1 MSAELQTVFDACLE
15 RLLRGEAMLDECV
28 RDHPDHQ
35 PELRQLLVVAL
46 DLRRDAPRPMSDDA
60 IARGL
65 ALLDERLIERRI
77 RSAAPAIGVS
87 VWERLAGVF
96 PRFMP
101 VRVAGFATAM
111 VVALVAYTGVTLAAA
126 NSGPDSALYG
136 YRLSLEEFRIA
147 FSPGEDQ
154 ARLHLEN
161 AEQRLREIETT
172 VEIGDSDSAERAIDA
187 YESSI
192 RKGVD
197 ALGSANVIA
206 VPARRERAVVVVEAF
221 RERLRGHRERFDELS
236 TAAAPE
242 TVDPITRARSSAEAG
257 LAIVHRGPILALA
270 PTPEPPPPAPPADL
284 APATPAPTA
293 AVTEAPVAAVTEAPT
308 VAVTPAPIAVAT
320 ETPTVAVTPAPTAA
334 VTEAPTAAVTEAPT
348 AAPTESPAAAEPE
361 PVGDGAVAD
370 TGAEVTVIGILQGVG
385 PGAVLVSGI
394 SFNLVGPEAQAE
406 APEVGTWVEAI
417 GRTADAGGLTLL
429 TLTPVPTPTEAVAET
444 PTPAPTETPEP
455 TPAPTPTGTPEAT
468 PTPTEAVTE
477 TPTPAPTAT
486 PDATPTPTPTGTPEP
501 TPTPTEAVPPTPRQ
515 PGRSHAH
522 THAKRDTRA
531 HAYAC
536 SDRGHGDAHTHAHR
550 DPRSHAHTHRSGHGD
565 PTPAPTATPDA
576 TPTPTPT
583 GTPEPTPTPT
593 EAVTETPTPAPTA
606 TPDATPTPTETVTE
620 TPTPAPTEAVVE
632 APPPASLPTLR
643 GALELVAAD
652 RLVVG
657 TIVFTPSID
666 PPLELP
672 ADLVPGDLVL
682 VAFEAVTDDQ
692 GATIL
697 VARSLERVI
706 TAAEPA
712 PSELVV
718 IEGLVESLDESAIV
732 VNGQTVA
739 FRATDPPTE
748 FDGAVTVGSRVVIEA
763 LRTDGTLIAERIAVV
778 AEAAEAAP
786 PETAPVG

>member
-284 APATPAPTA
+284 APATPAPA
-293 AVTEAPVAAVTEAPT
+293 
-308 VAVTPAPIAVAT
+308 TPAHR
-320 ETPTVAVTPAPTAA
+320 
-334 VTEAPTAAVTEAPT
+334 
-348 AAPTESPAAAEPE
+348 
-361 PVGDGAVAD
+361 GCDRGAGRGCDRGAD
-370 TGAEVTVIGILQGVG
+370 RGCD
-385 PGAVLVSGI
+385 PGA
-394 SFNLVGPEAQAE
+394 
-406 APEVGTWVEAI
+406 
-417 GRTADAGGLTLL
+417 
-429 TLTPVPTPTEAVAET
+429 
-444 PTPAPTETPEP
+444 
-455 TPAPTPTGTPEAT
+455 
-468 PTPTEAVTE
+468 
-477 TPTPAPTAT
+477 
-486 PDATPTPTPTGTPEP
+486 
-501 TPTPTEAVPPTPRQ
+501 
-515 PGRSHAH
+515 H
-522 THAKRDTRA
+522 
-531 HAYAC
+531 
-536 SDRGHGDAHTHAHR
+536 RG
-550 DPRSHAHTHRSGHGD
+550 S
-565 PTPAPTATPDA
+565 
-576 TPTPTPT
+576 
-583 GTPEPTPTPT
+583 
-593 EAVTETPTPAPTA
+593 
-606 TPDATPTPTETVTE
+606 
-620 TPTPAPTEAVVE
+620 
-632 APPPASLPTLR
+632 
-643 GALELVAAD
+643 
-652 RLVVG
+652 
-657 TIVFTPSID
+657 
-666 PPLELP
+666 
-672 ADLVPGDLVL
+672 
-682 VAFEAVTDDQ
+682 
-692 GATIL
+692 
-697 VARSLERVI
+697 
-706 TAAEPA
+706 
-712 PSELVV
+712 
-718 IEGLVESLDESAIV
+718 
-732 VNGQTVA
+732 
-739 FRATDPPTE
+739 
-748 FDGAVTVGSRVVIEA
+748 
-763 LRTDGTLIAERIAVV
+763 
-778 AEAAEAAP
+778 
-786 PETAPVG
+786 

>member
-293 AVTEAPVAAVTEAPT
+293 AVTEAPTVAVTPAPT
-308 VAVTPAPIAVAT
+308 VAVTPAP
-320 ETPTVAVTPAPTAA
+320 TVAVTPAPTAAVTEAPTAA

-361 PVGDGAVAD
+361 PVGDGAIAD
-370 TGAEVTVIGILQGVG
+370 TGAEVTVIGILQSVG

-455 TPAPTPTGTPEAT
+455 TP
-468 PTPTEAVTE
+468 
-477 TPTPAPTAT
+477 
-486 PDATPTPTPTGTPEP
+486 TPTPTGTPEP
-501 TPTPTEAVPPTPRQ
+501 TPTPTE
-515 PGRSHAH
+515 
-522 THAKRDTRA
+522 
-531 HAYAC
+531 
-536 SDRGHGDAHTHAHR
+536 
-550 DPRSHAHTHRSGHGD
+550 
-565 PTPAPTATPDA
+565 
-576 TPTPTPT
+576 
-583 GTPEPTPTPT
+583 
-593 EAVTETPTPAPTA
+593 

-620 TPTPAPTEAVVE
+620 TPTLAPTETPEATPTPTAGVETPTPAPTGTPEATPMPTEAVVE
-632 APPPASLPTLR
+632 APPPMSPPTLR
-643 GALELVAAD
+643 GVLELAAAD

-672 ADLVPGDLVL
+672 VDLMPGDLVL
-682 VAFEAVTDDQ
+682 VAFDVTTDDQ

-748 FDGAVTVGSRVVIEA
+748 FDDAVTVGSRVVIEA

>member
-1 MSAELQTVFDACLE
+1 MSAELQTVFDSCLE

-46 DLRRDAPRPMSDDA
+46 DLRRDTPRPMSDDA

-172 VEIGDSDSAERAIDA
+172 VEIGDSDSAERAVDA

-284 APATPAPTA
+284 APTTPAPI
-293 AVTEAPVAAVTEAPT
+293 AVVTEAPT
-308 VAVTPAPIAVAT
+308 AAVTPAPIAVAT

-334 VTEAPTAAVTEAPT
+334 VTPAPTAAVTEAPT
-348 AAPTESPAAAEPE
+348 RRLRLLRPSPPRPPSRNRLA
-361 PVGDGAVAD
+361 
-370 TGAEVTVIGILQGVG
+370 TGR
-385 PGAVLVSGI
+385 S
-394 SFNLVGPEAQAE
+394 
-406 APEVGTWVEAI
+406 
-417 GRTADAGGLTLL
+417 
-429 TLTPVPTPTEAVAET
+429 LTP
-444 PTPAPTETPEP
+444 
-455 TPAPTPTGTPEAT
+455 
-468 PTPTEAVTE
+468 
-477 TPTPAPTAT
+477 
-486 PDATPTPTPTGTPEP
+486 
-501 TPTPTEAVPPTPRQ
+501 
-515 PGRSHAH
+515 
-522 THAKRDTRA
+522 
-531 HAYAC
+531 
-536 SDRGHGDAHTHAHR
+536 
-550 DPRSHAHTHRSGHGD
+550 
-565 PTPAPTATPDA
+565 
-576 TPTPTPT
+576 
-583 GTPEPTPTPT
+583 
-593 EAVTETPTPAPTA
+593 
-606 TPDATPTPTETVTE
+606 
-620 TPTPAPTEAVVE
+620 
-632 APPPASLPTLR
+632 
-643 GALELVAAD
+643 
-652 RLVVG
+652 
-657 TIVFTPSID
+657 
-666 PPLELP
+666 
-672 ADLVPGDLVL
+672 
-682 VAFEAVTDDQ
+682 
-692 GATIL
+692 
-697 VARSLERVI
+697 ARK
-706 TAAEPA
+706 
-712 PSELVV
+712 
-718 IEGLVESLDESAIV
+718 
-732 VNGQTVA
+732 
-739 FRATDPPTE
+739 
-748 FDGAVTVGSRVVIEA
+748 
-763 LRTDGTLIAERIAVV
+763 
-778 AEAAEAAP
+778 
-786 PETAPVG
+786 